1 MGLCGHL
8 ILAMSIFLTERKCLW
23 IPLVCS
29 KLWSSHSTQ
38 RLSILPCVLFNVFE
52 TTTNFWREWYP
63 AYTQE
68 SYSWCIIHHAVMCRI
83 LNLCATSNSEQLKNQ
98 GKIFFC
104 YQDSTGLEKLSLYCD
119 PQSSKQTKGGLLRT
133 NLNKPL
139 LNWWRWRAMEQ
150 RWKFWRPSIP
160 LEARLISSCNSVFIF
175 FLKFFKMWAI
185 FKSLNLNL
193 NSLICWLCHNI
204 VSILC
209 FRFFSFFFAIRHVR
223 SQLPD

>member
-1 MGLCGHL
+1 MQSCAEFWIYVLHQTQSNL
-8 ILAMSIFLTERKCLW
+8 KIRVKFFFAIKIQLAW
-23 IPLVCS
+23 
-29 KLWSSHSTQ
+29 
-38 RLSILPCVLFNVFE
+38 
-52 TTTNFWREWYP
+52 
-63 AYTQE
+63 
-68 SYSWCIIHHAVMCRI
+68 
-83 LNLCATSNSEQLKNQ
+83 
-98 GKIFFC
+98 
-104 YQDSTGLEKLSLYCD
+104 SLYCD

-209 FRFFSFFFAIRHVR
+209 FRFFSFFLAIRHVR